1 MSSDLSLEPNLLLWP
16 QSVYGL
22 TSGSCLLLAGTIADV
37 LGSRLV
43 NLTGTFFLGVFI
55 IACGFPTTGVQLI
68 MFRAMQGVAIALV
81 MPTGM
86 GILSTAIPKGTRR
99 NIAFS
104 CLGIGQVLGY
114 ALGLVLS
121 GVFVDTIG
129 WRVGFYIAGAVTL
142 VVFVVGLWALPGDQL
157 AERPTLKRLRNEVD
171 WVGSGIASASLAMF
185 SYVLA

>member
-1 MSSDLSLEPNLLLWP
+1 M
-16 QSVYGL
+16 
-22 TSGSCLLLAGTIADV
+22 
-37 LGSRLV
+37 
-43 NLTGTFFLGVFI
+43 
-55 IACGFPTTGVQLI
+55 I

-86 GILSTAIPKGTRR
+86 GILSTAIPNGTRR

-104 CLGIGQVLGY
+104 CLGIGQILGY

-142 VVFVVGLWALPGDQL
+142 VVFVVGLWALPRDQL
-157 AERPTLKRLRNEVD
+157 DERPTLKRLRKEVD
-171 WVGSGIASASLAMF
+171 WVGAGIASASLAML